1 MEIIL
6 KSKRLRFVKFTKDK
20 VNKTYKNWMND
31 NEITEFILKSNINKI
46 SSLKNFVESMQNS
59 KNFFFQI
66 IDQKSNKYIGNV
78 RIGPLSFKEK
88 SSGYGL
94 MIGDKNFHNK
104 GYGKEVTSFATNFL
118 FVFLNFRKIEFDC
131 YIANIPA
138 MKLYE
143 SLDFKKKYKSKKM
156 TTFYKVNDKL

>member
-1 MEIIL
+1 MEIII

-31 NEITEFILKSNINKI
+31 NEITEFILKSNINTI
-46 SSLKNFVESMQNS
+46 SSLKKFVESMQNP

-66 IDQKSNKYIGNV
+66 IDQKSNKHIGNV

-94 MIGDKNFHNK
+94 MIGNKNFHNK
-104 GYGKEVTSFATNFL
+104 GYGKEITSFATNFL
-118 FVFLNFRKIEFDC
+118 FEFLNFRKIEFDC

>member
-6 KSKRLRFVKFTKDK
+6 KSKRLRFVRFTKDK

-66 IDQKSNKYIGNV
+66 IDQKSNKHIGNV

-88 SSGYGL
+88 SSGYGI

-143 SLDFKKKYKSKKM
+143 KLDFKKKYKSKKIK
-156 TTFYKVNDKL
+156 TFYKVNDKL